1 MNEDIHLIT
10 FMCACFCLVII
21 VLHLSRQRHNASHH
35 ILIFFRSLRMCC
47 RGYDVSDNTPS
58 HSLSPRFCI
67 SIPQRTTPARR
78 LSRVTDKET
87 RRYFIL
93 TNMIHKVCGMFAF
106 SIHSTRDG
114 NLLIY
119 QLTISTFD
127 PYRLGK
133 IDCTL
138 TDSTK

>member
-10 FMCACFCLVII
+10 FMCACSCLVII
-21 VLHLSRQRHNASHH
+21 VLHLSRQRQ
-35 ILIFFRSLRMCC
+35 IFFRSLRLCC
-47 RGYDVSDNTPS
+47 RGYDDGDNTPS
-58 HSLSPRFCI
+58 PSSMNPRFGGI

-114 NLLIY
+114 SL
-119 QLTISTFD
+119 S
-127 PYRLGK
+127 
-133 IDCTL
+133 
-138 TDSTK
+138 